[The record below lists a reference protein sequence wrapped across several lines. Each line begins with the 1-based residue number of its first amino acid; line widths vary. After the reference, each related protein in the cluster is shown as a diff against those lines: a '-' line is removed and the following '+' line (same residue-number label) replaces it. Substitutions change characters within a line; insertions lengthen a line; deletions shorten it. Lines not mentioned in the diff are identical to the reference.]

1 MEQLHFNQ
9 IGLLITHYNRST
21 SLERLLSELQ
31 NLKLSFSQIIVSDDG
46 SKPEHLEQLNRMVD
60 LYGIDL
66 VTTDTNKGLGN
77 NINKGQDR
85 ITADFT
91 LYLQEDFVPTEIFRT
106 ALNNGLI
113 FLEQR
118 NDLDIIR
125 FYAFSS
131 YPLLKKYQKGFSEMY
146 YSNWSLN
153 HLKFFYYSD
162 HPHLRRKNFFE
173 KFGRYD
179 EGKKGD
185 ITEFNMCL
193 SFIKNGGKGL
203 FYTEYKSLFGHANTE
218 DEPTTMDRVYWRH
231 KKNFFILFLREVYLF
246 FRLIKN
252 TVQLML
258 TSKRD
263 GAINS

>member
-1 MEQLHFNQ
+1 MEQLHFNE

-21 SLERLLSELQ
+21 SLERLLIKLQ
-31 NLKLSFSQIIVSDDG
+31 NLKLSFSQIVVSDDG
-46 SKPEHLEQLNRMVD
+46 SRPEHLKPVEQMAKIH
-60 LYGIDL
+60 GIDL
-66 VTTDTNKGLGN
+66 VTTVKNRGLGN

-85 ITADFT
+85 INTNYT
-91 LYLQEDFVPTEIFRT
+91 LYLQEDFVPTTMFRT
-106 ALNNGLI
+106 ALKDGLD
-113 FLEQR
+113 FLKQR
-118 NDLDIIR
+118 SDLDIIR

-131 YPLLKKYQKGFSEMY
+131 YPLLRNYKKGFSEMY
-146 YSNWSLN
+146 YSNWNFN

-162 HPHLRRKNFFE
+162 HPHLRRKNFFA

-203 FYTEYKSLFGHANTE
+203 FYNEYKSLFGHANTE

-231 KKNFFILFLREVYLF
+231 KKSFFILFLRQIYLL
-246 FRLIKN
+246 FRLMKN
-252 TVQLML
+252 TIQLML
-258 TSKRD
+258 TPKHDRMV
-263 GAINS
+263 NS